1 MKTQLNAIIGIA
13 HAEANWRLKLLEP
26 MIVPQGMICTWR
38 HQEAENTKTFIACLH
53 LTFPALMNVM
63 FELLPRMKEIIGVGA
78 IIEVEVEVEKVS
90 DIQ

>member
-1 MKTQLNAIIGIA
+1 
-13 HAEANWRLKLLEP
+13 
-26 MIVPQGMICTWR
+26 MIVLQGMICTWR
-38 HQEAENTKTFIACLH
+38 HQEVENIKMFIACLH
-53 LTFPALMNVM
+53 LISPALMNVM